1 MLQRRSY
8 DSNGKADDVLPSA
21 RIQDILAAATWVRF
35 VGHKV
40 SLFLATKWRFFFFF
54 FGSAFQ
60 KAEDGFGYR
69 VPGLLQCANGQAT
82 PCSQHL
88 VTAESIASIR
98 ILEYVSKPEHEYSQT
113 SKVMGFKM

>member
-40 SLFLATKWRFFFFF
+40 SLFLATKWRFLFSFYIPE
-54 FGSAFQ
+54 SRP
-60 KAEDGFGYR
+60 EDGFGYR